1 MSTKKSDDVQFTIP
15 AHVIAR
21 EIQRAIVEAPHS
33 YGRSFMQ
40 TVIERVARESEP
52 ELERLARE
60 AIAATLAR
68 SDFQEKISAAIDA
81 AVLKGIDAGVGRA
94 VSRYSD
100 RQAGASMFNGGS
112 R

>member
-1 MSTKKSDDVQFTIP
+1 MSTKKTDDVTFTIP
-15 AHVIAR
+15 AYVIAR
-21 EIQRAIVEAPHS
+21 EIQNAIAEKRDYH
-33 YGRSFMQ
+33 GRSFMQ

-60 AIAATLAR
+60 AIAATLNR
-68 SDFQEKISAAIDA
+68 PDFQEKMRAAIEA
-81 AVLKGIDAGVGRA
+81 AVLKGIESGVGRA

-100 RQAGASMFNGGS
+100 RQAGASTFGKGT